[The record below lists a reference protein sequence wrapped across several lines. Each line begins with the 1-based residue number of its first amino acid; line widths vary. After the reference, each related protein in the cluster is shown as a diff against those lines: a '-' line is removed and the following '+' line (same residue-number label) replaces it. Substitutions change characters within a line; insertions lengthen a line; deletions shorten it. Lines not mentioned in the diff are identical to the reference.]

1 LTTDEYDILI
11 IGAGVSGIGVACRLT
26 RRFPGRRIGI
36 LERRSS
42 VGGTWDLFRYPGIRS
57 DSDMFTYAYDLKPWL
72 RPEILASGEQILSYL
87 DETIDEFGIRDRIQ
101 FGQEVESADWN
112 SEQSR
117 WFVKAKDTGRG
128 EQRTFVTPFLIVCAG
143 YYDQDQG
150 YMPEFP
156 GIDEFAGSVIH
167 PQHWPEDLDYRDKNV
182 VVIGSGATAATI
194 IPAMA
199 GTARHVTMLQRSPT
213 YYYPVPS
220 KDPVFT
226 VSNWLLPSR
235 LAARMARRRSH
246 GLQYL
251 LFNACRRWP
260 GLMRR
265 FLLHHVRRAIGPD
278 VDMKHFT
285 PRYAP
290 WDERLCILP
299 EDDLLE
305 AVRSGKASIVTDR
318 IDTFTHAGIRL
329 ATGRELD
336 ADIIVSATGFNLRVF
351 GGIRVSVD
359 GKLCQPNEQM
369 TYKGVLVQDVPNLAV
384 IFGYI
389 NFTWTEKVD
398 LAGEYLCRLFD
409 HLDATGQRIAI
420 PRASGASATDES
432 ILSRLNS
439 GYVARGGNALPR
451 QGDKDPWRVSHD
463 VRKDRHMLL
472 RAPVDDGVLQFRESL
487 LTD

>member
-1 LTTDEYDILI
+1 MTTDEYDILI

-128 EQRTFVTPFLIVCAG
+128 ERRAFVTPFLVVCAG

-194 IPAMA
+194 VPAMA

-213 YYYPVPS
+213 YIANIPARDAMAEKLRKWLPLSTVFRLTRWKRVLFQMYVYQISVP
-220 KDPVFT
+220 
-226 VSNWLLPSR
+226 WLVVAPLKPSPGPAPLPARKPSASSCQVR
-235 LAARMARRRSH
+235 ANPPLSAA
-246 GLQYL
+246 
-251 LFNACRRWP
+251 
-260 GLMRR
+260 
-265 FLLHHVRRAIGPD
+265 
-278 VDMKHFT
+278 
-285 PRYAP
+285 
-290 WDERLCILP
+290 
-299 EDDLLE
+299 
-305 AVRSGKASIVTDR
+305 AS
-318 IDTFTHAGIRL
+318 
-329 ATGRELD
+329 
-336 ADIIVSATGFNLRVF
+336 
-351 GGIRVSVD
+351 
-359 GKLCQPNEQM
+359 
-369 TYKGVLVQDVPNLAV
+369 
-384 IFGYI
+384 
-389 NFTWTEKVD
+389 
-398 LAGEYLCRLFD
+398 
-409 HLDATGQRIAI
+409 
-420 PRASGASATDES
+420 
-432 ILSRLNS
+432 
-439 GYVARGGNALPR
+439 
-451 QGDKDPWRVSHD
+451 
-463 VRKDRHMLL
+463 
-472 RAPVDDGVLQFRESL
+472 
-487 LTD
+487 